1 MELKKIGKIDIKD
14 EPYLKPISD
23 LDIGFYNLDNHT
35 AVLRFYITK
44 DNHPLLVSDK
54 NANTYVY
61 LESKNGSN
69 QIVED
74 IEYINPMKG
83 LVEITIPIEFLQA
96 STGTSVTG
104 QIYISVNNVDNPSDA
119 DTVAL
124 NEFTFDVADS
134 KINKINGATKI
145 SYIRMFDELRK
156 HIGEREKDIQEKLD
170 NMEDYITK
178 VEVKTAEGVKEI
190 DTKYKNAYASLS
202 KLGQTNEKEINEAL
216 NAALSTLNN
225 TTNDNYRK
233 VRDIGTKHLRDIRAE
248 KTNIENL
255 LNSKGFVR
263 HETLVALSTDLKQ
276 SVNELTPEVSDW
288 ITYDL
293 NGDAKKDKHYKAK
306 GQNGFNCAY
315 KTIKSRDYKMVSVR
329 VNADTF
335 KSGDVIAKLP
345 ENIVTHTHT
354 AFIRAVPQKA
364 YGAQLV
370 LEPSGDLKVWITNPG
385 EWEADASHYI
395 YGETCFIE

>member
-1 MELKKIGKIDIKD
+1 M
-14 EPYLKPISD
+14 
-23 LDIGFYNLDNHT
+23 
-35 AVLRFYITK
+35 
-44 DNHPLLVSDK
+44 
-54 NANTYVY
+54 
-61 LESKNGSN
+61 
-69 QIVED
+69 
-74 IEYINPMKG
+74 
-83 LVEITIPIEFLQA
+83 
-96 STGTSVTG
+96 
-104 QIYISVNNVDNPSDA
+104 
-119 DTVAL
+119 
-124 NEFTFDVADS
+124 
-134 KINKINGATKI
+134 
-145 SYIRMFDELRK
+145 
-156 HIGEREKDIQEKLD
+156 
-170 NMEDYITK
+170 
-178 VEVKTAEGVKEI
+178 KTAEGVKEI

-248 KTNIENL
+248 KANIENL

-329 VNADTF
+329 VNADTL
-335 KSGDVIAKLP
+335 SLIH
-345 ENIVTHTHT
+345 I
-354 AFIRAVPQKA
+354 
-364 YGAQLV
+364 
-370 LEPSGDLKVWITNPG
+370 
-385 EWEADASHYI
+385 
-395 YGETCFIE
+395 

>member
-44 DNHPLLVSDK
+44 DNHPLLISDK

-61 LESKNGSN
+61 LESANGSN

-74 IEYINPMKG
+74 IAYINPMRG

-119 DTVAL
+119 DTVVL

-178 VEVKTAEGVKEI
+178 VEAKTAEGVKEI
-190 DTKYKNAYASLS
+190 DTKYKNAYAS
-202 KLGQTNEKEINEAL
+202 
-216 NAALSTLNN
+216 
-225 TTNDNYRK
+225 
-233 VRDIGTKHLRDIRAE
+233 
-248 KTNIENL
+248 
-255 LNSKGFVR
+255 
-263 HETLVALSTDLKQ
+263 
-276 SVNELTPEVSDW
+276 
-288 ITYDL
+288 
-293 NGDAKKDKHYKAK
+293 
-306 GQNGFNCAY
+306 
-315 KTIKSRDYKMVSVR
+315 
-329 VNADTF
+329 
-335 KSGDVIAKLP
+335 
-345 ENIVTHTHT
+345 
-354 AFIRAVPQKA
+354 
-364 YGAQLV
+364 
-370 LEPSGDLKVWITNPG
+370 
-385 EWEADASHYI
+385 
-395 YGETCFIE
+395 